1 MYLDHLVAAFSDVL
15 RPNRYRVEFHVP
27 FANGETQTESFSYL
41 CTEATFPFF
50 TVNTIE
56 SWYNNRTQSF
66 ASKIDYDPV
75 SFSFI
80 VDKSQKIL
88 TFLEQWRVMMIDE
101 MHRMSYKDEYAG
113 TIDVYLVDN
122 LMVDKASCKLINA
135 YPINTDSIP
144 LSYESND
151 QAMRVSTSFKFDWI
165 EYNIGSGSLSD
176 TLKRELTGIS
186 EGIGKVKDSAGNM
199 IDKAKKYFA

>member
-1 MYLDHLVAAFSDVL
+1 
-15 RPNRYRVEFHVP
+15 
-27 FANGETQTESFSYL
+27 
-41 CTEATFPFF
+41 
-50 TVNTIE
+50 
-56 SWYNNRTQSF
+56 
-66 ASKIDYDPV
+66 
-75 SFSFI
+75 
-80 VDKSQKIL
+80 
-88 TFLEQWRVMMIDE
+88 MMIDE

>member
-1 MYLDHLVAAFSDVL
+1 VAAFSDVL

-27 FANGETQTESFSYL
+27 FANEELQTESFSYL

-88 TFLEQWRVMMIDE
+88 KFLDSWRMMMIDE
-101 MHRMSYKDEYAG
+101 KHRIAYKDEYAG
-113 TIDVYLVDN
+113 MIDVYLMDN
-122 LMVDKASCKLINA
+122 LMVDKASCRMVNA

-151 QAMRVSTSFKFDWI
+151 QAMKVTTSFKFDWV
-165 EYNIGSGSLSD
+165 EYNISSGSLKEMI
-176 TLKRELTGIS
+176 KRELTGLS
-186 EGIGKVKDSAGNM
+186 DTIGKAKDSAGNM
-199 IDKAKKYFA
+199 IEKAKGYFS